1 LVLRFSST
9 RSSLIVDPITALPTS
24 ENYGIDAQYN
34 LIEIASNKS
43 VMTGTTFSRVSYDIP
58 GQLQRFARS
67 RAFRDAEDR
76 AAQEIAENIQ
86 TRLAAFFISGS

>member
-1 LVLRFSST
+1 ML
-9 RSSLIVDPITALPTS
+9 DPATALPSS

-34 LIEIASNKS
+34 LIDLATNKS

-58 GQLQRFARS
+58 GNLQRFARQ

-86 TRLAAFFISGS
+86 TRLASFFVAGT